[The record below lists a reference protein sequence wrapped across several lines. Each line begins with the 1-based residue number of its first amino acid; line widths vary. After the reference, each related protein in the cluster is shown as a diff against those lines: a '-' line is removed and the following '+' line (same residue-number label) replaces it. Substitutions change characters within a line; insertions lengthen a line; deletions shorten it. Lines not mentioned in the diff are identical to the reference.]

1 VTHIRPCFIA
11 VFFCLI
17 SALAIGSPD
26 AAYAQS
32 NAIEPPPGATTV
44 QVTSQRGGVAA
55 LGRIEPEY
63 GIIRLGAPA
72 AIGAATGSL
81 ITELRVEEG
90 DHVRAGDELAITDVA
105 DMMNAALSEAKA
117 RLELVRSQA
126 RAAVS
131 EADEQCTLAEVR
143 EREATRR
150 EALLEQN
157 LTSREET
164 ELARGNA
171 KASRARCTSGRD
183 RARAV
188 EAEIPV
194 AEAAIE
200 RARTEVARTRIV
212 APFDGKIL
220 EVLAR
225 PGELVTSR
233 GALELGR
240 VDRMMAVAEVYEADI
255 HRVRVGQ
262 RASVSS
268 PALGDALSGTV
279 ERIRPKV
286 QKQDV
291 TDTDPAARKDARIVE
306 VEVLLD
312 DAEAAEN
319 LTHLQVTV
327 VIDS

>member
-1 VTHIRPCFIA
+1 
-11 VFFCLI
+11 
-17 SALAIGSPD
+17 
-26 AAYAQS
+26 
-32 NAIEPPPGATTV
+32 
-44 QVTSQRGGVAA
+44 
-55 LGRIEPEY
+55 
-63 GIIRLGAPA
+63 
-72 AIGAATGSL
+72 
-81 ITELRVEEG
+81 
-90 DHVRAGDELAITDVA
+90 
-105 DMMNAALSEAKA
+105 MNAALGEAKA
-117 RLELVRSQA
+117 RLGLARSQS
-126 RAAVS
+126 RAAAS
-131 EADEQCTLAEVR
+131 EADEHCTLAEVR

-157 LTSREET
+157 LSSREEA

-171 KASRARCTSGRD
+171 RASRARCTSARD

-200 RARTEVARTRIV
+200 RARTELARTRIV

-220 EVLAR
+220 EILAR
-225 PGELVTSR
+225 PGELVTTR

-255 HRVRVGQ
+255 HRVRIGQ
-262 RASVSS
+262 RAEVSS
-268 PALGDALSGTV
+268 PALGSPLSGTV

-291 TDTDPAARKDARIVE
+291 TDTDPAARKDARVVE

-312 DAEAAEN
+312 DAEAAAN

>member
-1 VTHIRPCFIA
+1 MMGLFSVIA
-11 VFFCLI
+11 AVSTGLP
-17 SALAIGSPD
+17 SPAHGQSGIVESPPR
-26 AAYAQS
+26 AA
-32 NAIEPPPGATTV
+32 TV
-44 QVTSQRGGVAA
+44 QSADNRGGIAA

-81 ITELRVEEG
+81 ITELMVEEG
-90 DHVRAGDELAITDVA
+90 DRVQAGDELAITDVA
-105 DMMNAALSEAKA
+105 EMMNAALSEAET

-131 EADEQCTLAEVR
+131 EADEHCTLAEVR

-157 LTSREET
+157 LSSREEA

-171 KASRARCTSGRD
+171 RASRAGCTSARD

-194 AEAAIE
+194 AEAAIV

-225 PGELVTSR
+225 PGELVTAR

-240 VDRMMAVAEVYEADI
+240 VDRMVAVAEVYEADI

-262 RASVSS
+262 RARVSS
-268 PALGDALSGTV
+268 PALGSPLTGSV

-291 TDTDPAARKDARIVE
+291 TDTDPAARKDARIIE
-306 VEVLLD
+306 VEILLD
-312 DAEAAEN
+312 QPEHVAG
-319 LTHLQVTV
+319 LTNLQVTV
-327 VIDS
+327 LISP